1 MAWDSSRKAYTFT
14 TEEDPRITL
23 IWTPDSSGVDV
34 PLNTGNQHPI
44 RIPNPVVVDPL
55 PEDTQIEATT
65 TPAVEEKNLQII
77 F

>member
-23 IWTPDSSGVDV
+23 IWTPDSSGVNV
-34 PLNTGNQHPI
+34 PSTTGNQHPV
-44 RIPNPVVVDPL
+44 RIPNPVIVDPL
-55 PEDTQIEATT
+55 PEDTRIEATT
-65 TPAVEEKNLQII
+65 TPAAEEKNLQII